1 MGRPSKLTDAQWEQI
16 GKRLLEGE
24 KAAALAREFK
34 VSPATI
40 SERFSKS
47 TEKVKAVANQI
58 VTTGKALD
66 SLSVAEQVSAIS
78 LAGKLR
84 STLEHLSS
92 AAEYGAATAHKFMA
106 MANTQALKVDEV
118 DPMKSL
124 DVLKG
129 IGVLTKLGN
138 DSSELAKS
146 LVNGSKDAVKQ
157 IQTLEADPVTP
168 VKITIQVEDASIPE
182 PEAQ

>member
-1 MGRPSKLTDAQWEQI
+1 MGRPSKLTDAQWAQI

-47 TEKVKAVANQI
+47 TEKVKTVAHQI

-78 LAGKLR
+78 LASKIR
-84 STLEHLSS
+84 STLEHMAC

-106 MANTQALKVDEV
+106 MANMQALKVDEV

-138 DSSELAKS
+138 DSVVLGTA
-146 LVNGSKDAVKQ
+146 LMNGSKDAVKQ
-157 IQTLEADPVTP
+157 IQKGEDDPVTP